1 MEAIA
6 VKHVRSDLAG
16 PVAKKSVLS
25 AKNFDTIAASLHRK
39 RNMFLFYL
47 EISY

>member
-39 RNMFLFYL
+39 RNTYVSFL
-47 EISY
+47 S

>member
-16 PVAKKSVLS
+16 PVAKKFVLS

-39 RNMFLFYL
+39 RNTYVSFL
-47 EISY
+47 S